1 MGRWK
6 KILSLLMIVC
16 MLCPCAAMVAHAAS
30 AEVRFSDPSTT
41 VGAEV
46 EIAVKISSS
55 DDIETLSMTL
65 TYDADMLRFISGD
78 NASGGSGTITMN
90 CDGDTIDGGYTLKFQ
105 ALAEGTGNVEISQS
119 SGTDTDGSELDIT
132 EGSSA
137 VTIGPGDPS
146 LIQQEEGAGDGG
158 TTGAAVADG
167 PQVEIEGAKY
177 TVTNNFS
184 DALIPEGFERS
195 EMLLEGQT
203 CQVALQPISNMAA
216 FYLTPVAGGDPDFFL
231 YDGDQGSFFPFES
244 VSISSD
250 RYIVLLRNDGTVN
263 LPKRYQETVLT
274 LNGKEF
280 PAWQDVDKADYYVL
294 YALNAD
300 GQKEMYQYDT
310 VDKTYQRYVEH
321 IAEKKEKKSPKGWW
335 NKVLQF
341 VSDFLDIVLII
352 GLMLMLVLIAFL
364 VVIGVKLHNRNLEL
378 DDLYDEY
385 DIDPDRDELPA
396 PKAKKPAPGKG
407 IRAAVRRNADEP
419 AVRVPV
425 KTMSLKEE
433 DLFDDYDSD
442 DYDDDDFDDYDS
454 DDYDDDDFGDDGY
467 DDDDDGYDDDDDDDG
482 YDDDDDYGGS
492 SNDMIDD
499 LDDLLNMQSQRKRG
513 QKKGDTFQ
521 VDFIDLD

>member
-1 MGRWK
+1 MRRWK

-16 MLCPCAAMVAHAAS
+16 MLCPCVSMIALAAS

-46 EIAVKISSS
+46 DISVRINSS
-55 DDIETLSMTL
+55 DDIETLNMKL
-65 TYDADMLRFISGD
+65 TYDTDMLRFISGD

-90 CDGDTIDGGYTLKFQ
+90 CDGNTIDNGYTLKFQ
-105 ALAEGTGNVEISQS
+105 ALAEGTGNVKISQS
-119 SGTDTDGSELDIT
+119 SGTDSDGSELDIT

-146 LIQQEEGAGDGG
+146 LIQPEEGEESGG
-158 TTGAAVADG
+158 TSVADG
-167 PQVEIEGAKY
+167 PQVEIDGAQY

-184 DALIPEGFERS
+184 DALVPQGFSRG
-195 EMLLEGQT
+195 EMMLEGET
-203 CQVALQPISNMAA
+203 CQVVTQPVSNMSA
-216 FYLTPVAGGDPDFFL
+216 FYLTPAAGGDPDFFL
-231 YDGDQGSFFPFES
+231 YDSDKGSFLPFES

-250 RYIVLLRNDGTVN
+250 RYIILLRNDGSVN

-280 PAWQDVDKADYYVL
+280 PAWQDVDQADYYVV

-321 IAEKKEKKSPKGWW
+321 VAAEKEKKTPKGWW

-341 VSDFLDIVLII
+341 VADFLDIVLII
-352 GLMLMLVLIAFL
+352 GMMLMLVLIAFL
-364 VVIGVKLHNRNLEL
+364 IVIGVKLHNRNLEL

-385 DIDPDRDELPA
+385 DIDPDRDETPA

-407 IRAAVRRNADEP
+407 IKAAVKRNADEP

-433 DLFDDYDSD
+433 DLFDDFDDLDDDDDY
-442 DYDDDDFDDYDS
+442 DYDDDYDSDDYDS
-454 DDYDDDDFGDDGY
+454 DDYDDDDDYGY
-467 DDDDDGYDDDDDDDG
+467 DDDGYEDEE
-482 YDDDDDYGGS
+482 DDYGSS

-499 LDDLLNMQSQRKRG
+499 LDDLLNIQSQRKRG

>member
-1 MGRWK
+1 MRRWK

-16 MLCPCAAMVAHAAS
+16 MLCPCAALVVHAAS

-46 EIAVKISSS
+46 EIAVKVSSS
-55 DDIETLSMTL
+55 DDIQTLNMTL
-65 TYDADMLRFISGD
+65 AYDADKLRFISGD
-78 NASGGSGTITMN
+78 SASGGSGTITMN
-90 CDGDTIDGGYTLKFQ
+90 CDGSSIDNGYTLKFQ
-105 ALAEGTGNVEISQS
+105 ALAEGTGNVKISQS

-146 LIQQEEGAGDGG
+146 LIQPEASEGQG
-158 TTGAAVADG
+158 TAGAAAADG
-167 PQVEIEGAKY
+167 PQVEIEGAQY

-203 CQVALQPISNMAA
+203 CQVVLQPISNTAA
-216 FYLTPVAGGDPDFFL
+216 FYLTPAAGGDPDFFI
-231 YDGDQGSFFPFES
+231 YDGDKGSFFPFES

-280 PAWQDVDKADYYVL
+280 PAWQDVDKADYYVV

-385 DIDPDRDELPA
+385 DIDPDRDDPPA
-396 PKAKKPAPGKG
+396 PKAKKPAPAPGKG
-407 IRAAVRRNADEP
+407 IRAAVKRNADEP

-433 DLFDDYDSD
+433 DLFDDYDD
-442 DYDDDDFDDYDS
+442 LDDDDDYDDYDS
-454 DDYDDDDFGDDGY
+454 DDYDDDDEFDDEF
-467 DDDDDGYDDDDDDDG
+467 DDDSYDDDGYEDEE
-482 YDDDDDYGGS
+482 DDYGSS

-499 LDDLLNMQSQRKRG
+499 LDDLLNIQSQRKRG